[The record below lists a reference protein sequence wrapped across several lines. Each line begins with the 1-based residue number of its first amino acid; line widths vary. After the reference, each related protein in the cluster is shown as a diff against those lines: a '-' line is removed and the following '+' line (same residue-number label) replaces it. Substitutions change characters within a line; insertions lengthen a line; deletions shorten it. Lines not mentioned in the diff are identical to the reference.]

1 MTKQKSFKLLVRSR
15 MAKTGESYTSARA
28 ALLNG
33 AGTPATDDGKPPL
46 AVSDE
51 SIRERTGRGWEEW
64 FDALD
69 EWGAPD
75 RPRRDIARWVA
86 EQLTIEPL
94 GWNAQAITMSY
105 ERARRGRAVGEHPDG
120 FRAGVT
126 KTVAVP
132 VDRLF
137 DAFVDAAER
146 TRWIADGQLRERT
159 ATRPK
164 TAHFDWGDGP
174 SRVHVTFVAKDAEKS
189 TATISHERL
198 ADAKERDRMKRYWNE
213 RTDALQKELE
223 R

>member
-33 AGTPATDDGKPPL
+33 ADTTATDDGKPPL
-46 AVSDE
+46 PVSDE
-51 SIRERTGRGWEEW
+51 SIRARTGRGWEEW

-137 DAFVDAAER
+137 DAFVDTTER